1 MKIFAYK
8 SKVSVLKQERKKE
21 LNRNKKAH
29 EAIWVMIFLA
39 VVCVWMISVCC
50 CSWECKDV
58 NANFLPECTLKFN

>member
-50 CSWECKDV
+50 CCCVAKSKMPDSKV
-58 NANFLPECTLKFN
+58 YIL